1 MRQVAGV
8 SLQRKL
14 LLWLL
19 LPQLILWLTGGF
31 LAWRIA
37 LQNGEKGID
46 QTLTQSVRA
55 LARQIKPIGD
65 GLLVD
70 FPKAAQDILEQDP
83 TDRITYMVS
92 SPPGSFLLG
101 NAQLPPPPVQSVALG
116 EPLLYHARMDDRT
129 LRVALLE
136 VDYGSEPNRQRLR
149 VQVAQ
154 SLTVRERIAQELLHQ
169 MVLPMG
175 LMGLALS
182 ALVYAGVLRGLQPL
196 KRLETQIER
205 AGQQRRADHEP
216 LAHIELNEAPLEVH
230 SLASTINR
238 LLDAVALSQGKEKR
252 FLNDAA
258 HQLRTPLAGLIG
270 QVELALSESQE
281 AAVRERLH
289 KVLSGAQRSA
299 HLVHQLLQLARS
311 ESQASLQ
318 PLDLPALARD
328 VARDWARRAVDLGV
342 DLGYEGEAS
351 LWIDG
356 NGLLL
361 REALNNL
368 IDNALHYAGQGATV
382 TVRVEVDTLH
392 PQWARLWVEDDGP
405 GVNTDDLGEL
415 FARFWR
421 GTELPGG
428 CGLGLSIVKEIAQQH
443 SGQAMAEPVSPHG
456 LRVGLRLPMLN
467 PPRELLV

>member
-1 MRQVAGV
+1 MRHLPGV

-19 LPQLILWLTGGF
+19 LPQLVLWLSGGF

-83 TDRITYMVS
+83 ADRITYMVS
-92 SPPGSFLLG
+92 SPPGRFLLG
-101 NAQLPPPPVQSVALG
+101 NGTLPPPPPGDIGVG
-116 EPLLYHARMDDRT
+116 EALLYHARVDDKPV
-129 LRVALLE
+129 RVALLD
-136 VDYGSEPNRQRLR
+136 VDYGTAQTRQRLR

-154 SLTVRERIAQELLHQ
+154 SLTVRERIAQELLEQ
-169 MVLPMG
+169 MLLPMG

-196 KRLETQIER
+196 KRLEAQIER
-205 AGQQRRADHEP
+205 AGARRQSGADP
-216 LAHIELNEAPLEVH
+216 LRHIELTSAPQEVH

-238 LLDAVALSQGKEKR
+238 LLDTVARGQQKEKR

-270 QVELALSESQE
+270 QTELALHESHE
-281 AAVRERLH
+281 PAVKERLQ

-311 ESQASLQ
+311 ETSVLMQS
-318 PLDLPALARD
+318 LDLAALARLD
-328 VARDWARRAVDLGV
+328 FEAPDFSAFPCLGLAYAALRAGGSAPAVLNAANEVAVAAFLDGRLPFLAIPVLIEATLDAMPVEPDDDLAVLRACDAAARRRARDLLPDMERA
-342 DLGYEGEAS
+342 
-351 LWIDG
+351 
-356 NGLLL
+356 
-361 REALNNL
+361 
-368 IDNALHYAGQGATV
+368 
-382 TVRVEVDTLH
+382 
-392 PQWARLWVEDDGP
+392 
-405 GVNTDDLGEL
+405 
-415 FARFWR
+415 
-421 GTELPGG
+421 
-428 CGLGLSIVKEIAQQH
+428 
-443 SGQAMAEPVSPHG
+443 
-456 LRVGLRLPMLN
+456 
-467 PPRELLV
+467 